1 MPKKAGGLHV
11 IIPML
16 MPNQRTF
23 EQAAGRSGRQGQSG
37 HVSVYKSPFDGLSLK
52 TTADNISAIVKI

>member
-1 MPKKAGGLHV
+1 
-11 IIPML
+11 ML

-23 EQAAGRSGRQGQSG
+23 EQVAGRSGRQGQSG
-37 HVSVYKSPFDGLSLK
+37 HVSVYKSPFDGLSLR